1 MKSLVKLTHSLIP
14 NTPVMV
20 DLDLVVFVYH
30 SDASRGTHVVAV
42 GGAIVPVTESVEQ
55 ITQLKNQTKTK
66 TKEKK

>member
-1 MKSLVKLTHSLIP
+1 
-14 NTPVMV
+14 MV